1 MAWIP
6 LPLQL
11 PPDPRSLQVLVVG
24 RKPRHLPPRRP
35 LLPRLRHLRLIL
47 VRGIVAV
54 PAWST
59 RPIRTGRMEGNMGYV
74 HSPSHLPDCI
84 LTSCSVVKSRRATS
98 WTANEFI

>member
-1 MAWIP
+1 MALIP
-6 LPLQL
+6 LPRQL
-11 PPDPRSLQVLVVG
+11 PPDSRSLQVLVVG
-24 RKPRHLPPRRP
+24 RTPRRLPPSRP

-59 RPIRTGRMEGNMGYV
+59 RPIRTGRMEGSMEYV
-74 HSPSHLPDCI
+74 YPPSHSPDCM
-84 LTSCSVVKSRRATS
+84 LTSCSVVKSRRATL